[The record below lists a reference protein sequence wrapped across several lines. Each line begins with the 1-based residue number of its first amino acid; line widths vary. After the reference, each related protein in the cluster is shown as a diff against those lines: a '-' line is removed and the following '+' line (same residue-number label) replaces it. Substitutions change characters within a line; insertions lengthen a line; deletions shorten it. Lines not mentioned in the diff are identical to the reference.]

1 MEVEENAVIS
11 RHGGKILPHRASS
24 LGFVP
29 LALLAI
35 TKYFKSSQAASS
47 FMKYFDV
54 SKAMERPIQ
63 AAL

>member
-1 MEVEENAVIS
+1 MEGNAAIS
-11 RHGGKILPHRASS
+11 GHGGKILPHRASS

-29 LALLAI
+29 LGLLAI
-35 TKYFKSSQAASS
+35 TKYFESSQAASS
-47 FMKYFDV
+47 FMKYCHV